1 MIPVRDVAP
10 RAVLA
15 LLRGQPLTAAK
26 VRFAW
31 RASVGSAMARAT
43 SVELAAD
50 GTLHVAAAGE
60 HWRAETARSVAVIR
74 PRLRELLGRG
84 TVKRIAVK
92 GLG

>member
-1 MIPVRDVAP
+1 MIPVREVAP
-10 RAVLA
+10 RAVLQ

-31 RASVGSAMARAT
+31 CASVGPAMARAT

-84 TVKRIAVK
+84 AVKRIAVK

>member
-1 MIPVRDVAP
+1 MVPVREVAP
-10 RAVLA
+10 RAVLE
-15 LLRGQPLTAAK
+15 LLRGQPLSAAK

-31 RASVGSAMARAT
+31 RAAVGPAMARAT
-43 SVELAAD
+43 SVALAAD

-60 HWRAETARSVAVIR
+60 HWRAETARSMRVIR

-84 TVKRIAVK
+84 AIKRIAVK